1 MMSGGGRS
9 RTGLMKVFK
18 LEDDM
23 DLDLEI
29 EQEYSDL
36 EIAQLEK
43 EIESLKNDLHKLKK
57 EVSTY

>member
-29 EQEYSDL
+29 EQEYSDQ